1 MKAAKKILKFVV
13 LPIIIVLVIACIVLY
28 LTGGA
33 ILKTAV
39 EKGAAKALGV
49 GVTVD
54 DIDLSI
60 LKGAVGID
68 GLTVQN
74 PPGYAHENLLVLSQ
88 GRVTTSI
95 GSLLSDTVR
104 IKELKLDGLNLVIE
118 QKALS
123 NNLHQVISSIPAQD
137 KQTEPEKGAK
147 KLHIDNLELTN
158 IKVNV
163 KLLPLPGTGKVDT
176 IPLNLSPIKMSNLGT
191 DNKLSIGVLSTK
203 ILLAIAQ
210 GVAEQGVGVLP
221 DDMVNT
227 MKSALDKTL
236 DVGKAATEEGKK
248 IIDAGADVVEG
259 FKGLLKPKKEEE

>member
-147 KLHIDNLELTN
+147 KLRIDNLELTN

-163 KLLPLPGTGKVDT
+163 KLLPVPGKADT
-176 IPLNLSPIKMSNLGT
+176 IPLNLEPIRMSNLGT
-191 DNKLSIGVLSTK
+191 DNKLSVGILSTK
-203 ILLAIAQ
+203 ILLAIAE
-210 GVAEQGVGVLP
+210 GVAKQGVGVLP

-227 MKSALDKTL
+227 MKSALDKTI